1 MKNLNMRAKLIIFAI
16 AVGFIPMVA
25 VGVISLIVSGSEVSD
40 SVLKT
45 NTVYSTVTKNHLN
58 SFFEEREGD
67 GRVLASSDSVDTTLE
82 VFADGSESMST
93 RTNAYKKMDQ
103 FLTLTLEQYGYTDIY
118 VTDKYG
124 TVVCAVNLKE
134 ELEGSHLSSRNYV
147 SGGLFGN
154 QTWSE
159 PFYSDIIDKN
169 MIALSTPIYETE
181 GSKVIGTLNILID
194 QMMLDQIIHNGVE
207 ELGESG
213 DSYLVNSEGLL
224 ITNTRL
230 GKHAEDAALIETID
244 TEATRILKTEI
255 ENENTDFSHIS
266 LYDDYLGKTVYG
278 SLGVVQIGK
287 QYVGLIIE
295 IDEAEAFAGLT
306 ILQNVSIGLIV
317 AFAILAI
324 VFLILISNS
333 ITKPLAV
340 IVGNANQLAD
350 YDLSNDVDEKH
361 RNRKDEIGG
370 MAIAIQKVTDNL
382 KGLLNEVSKN
392 SEQVAASSEELTAT
406 LSQQSTVAEEV
417 ASTINDIAKG
427 SSQQAENTS
436 VGSVKLSDL
445 SIIIEE
451 ENKHIEQMEKASN
464 TVDKLVNEGLDV
476 SEQLSDA
483 TKQSSDA
490 SQVVYESILKTNE
503 SSAKIGEASNVIASI
518 AGQTNLLALNAAI
531 EAARAGE
538 AGKGF
543 SVVAEEIRKL
553 AEQSTSSTQSI
564 DEIVSVLKSDA
575 DVAVKKMEEAREIV
589 KVQEESVN
597 LTIDKYKE
605 ISSAMEDA
613 KRAVE
618 ILSEAS
624 EIMEQRK
631 VEVEKI
637 MVDLASVSENNAA
650 ATEEASAAM
659 EEQTASIE
667 EISNASE
674 GLSEL
679 SAELQDLI
687 AKFKL

>member
-1 MKNLNMRAKLIIFAI
+1 MRTKLIVFAI
-16 AVGFIPMVA
+16 IIGLIPMVA
-25 VGVISLIVSGSEVSD
+25 IGAITYVASSSELSSAVINTN
-40 SVLKT
+40 SV
-45 NTVYSTVTKNHLN
+45 YGTVTKNHLN

-67 GRVLASSDSVDTTLE
+67 GNVIAGSDSVTVNLDIYT
-82 VFADGSESMST
+82 DGSQSMSN
-93 RTNAYKKMDQ
+93 RTEAYKGIEEYLSM
-103 FLTLTLEQYGYTDIY
+103 TLNEYGYTDIY
-118 VTDKYG
+118 ITDSLG
-124 TVVCAVNLKE
+124 VVVYAVNMKDT
-134 ELEGSHLSSRNYV
+134 LEGAHLETRVYV
-147 SGGLFGN
+147 QGGLAGE

-159 PFYSDIIDKN
+159 PFYSDVINDN
-169 MIALSTPIYETE
+169 MMALSTPIYEAD

-194 QMMLDQIIHNGVE
+194 QTMLNNIVHNGAN

-213 DSYLVNSEGLL
+213 DAYLVDASGLL
-224 ITNTRL
+224 LTETRL
-230 GKHAEDAALIETID
+230 GNYTENSSLKESID
-244 TEATRILKTEI
+244 TEATRILAPEI
-255 ENENTDFSHIS
+255 ESANVDFSYVG
-266 LYDDYLGKTVYG
+266 LYDDYLGNPVYG
-278 SLGVVQIGK
+278 SLGIVHLGDM
-287 QYVGLIIE
+287 YVGLIIE
-295 IDEAEAFAGLT
+295 VDEAEAFAGQSIMRNVT
-306 ILQNVSIGLIV
+306 IALVV
-317 AFAILAI
+317 AFSILAT
-324 VFLILISNS
+324 VMLILISKS
-333 ITKPLAV
+333 ITKPLNEVMGSAS
-340 IVGNANQLAD
+340 QLAE
-350 YDLSNDVDEKH
+350 YDLTNDIDKKHVD
-361 RNRKDEIGG
+361 RKDEIG
-370 MAIAIQKVTDNL
+370 AIALAVQKVTDNL

-406 LSQQSTVAEEV
+406 LSQQSTVAGEV
-417 ASTINDIAKG
+417 ATTINDIAKG
-427 SSQQAENTS
+427 SSEQAENTS
-436 VGSVKLSDL
+436 IGSVKLSDL
-445 SIIIEE
+445 SVVIEE
-451 ENKHIEQMEKASN
+451 ENKHIEQMENASN

-490 SQVVYESILKTNE
+490 SQLVYESILKTNE

-553 AEQSTSSTQSI
+553 AEQSTTSTQGI

-597 LTIDKYKE
+597 LTIEKYKE
-605 ISSAMEDA
+605 ISNAMEDA

-618 ILSEAS
+618 ILTEAS
-624 EIMEQRK
+624 EVMEQRK
-631 VEVEKI
+631 VEVERI
-637 MVDLASVSENNAA
+637 MENLASVSENNAA